1 MPYKRT
7 AWFMMVVSFLGF
19 VDASYLTAKHYL
31 GTALT
36 CALFE
41 GCDVVTTSKYSEI
54 LGVPVSLLGAVYYFS
69 VFIFVAYYLDSQKF
83 RSLPPKGLIGSLSLA
98 AYASMAGFAASIAFM
113 YIQFFVLKAL
123 CIYCLFSALTSTLLF
138 IAGGSMLL
146 YSKKMRDQ

>member
-1 MPYKRT
+1 MLYKRT
-7 AWFMMVVSFLGF
+7 AWFMLAVSFLGF

-54 LGVPVSLLGAVYYFS
+54 LGVPVSLLGAVYYLS
-69 VFIFVAYYLDSQKF
+69 VFVFVAYYLDSHKL
-83 RSLPPKGLIGSLSLA
+83 RSLSLA
-98 AYASMAGFAASIAFM
+98 AYATFAGFSASLYFM
-113 YIQFFVLKAL
+113 YIQFFILKAL

-138 IAGGSMLL
+138 IAGSSMLL
-146 YSKKMRDQ
+146 RSKKLRDQ